1 MSETGAGSAHAAPLS
16 EHPDIVAMNARYEW
30 ASESP
35 TAQIADGLTMLAGL
49 FVALSP
55 WIVGFNHAGTL
66 MPNNLITGLTVAVLG
81 MSFAG
86 AYERFHRVSWI
97 CPLLGVWVIISPFVV
112 SGAPTNMRVVLSNV
126 IAGAVIVLLGLADLV
141 PMYNAGREARR

>member
-1 MSETGAGSAHAAPLS
+1 MSDTGAASTHAAPLS
-16 EHPDIVAMNARYEW
+16 EHPDIVAMNARYER

-35 TAQIADGLTMLAGL
+35 TAQVADGLTMMAGL

-66 MPNNLITGLTVAVLG
+66 VPNNLITGLTVAVLG
-81 MSFAG
+81 MSFAA
-86 AYERFHRVSWI
+86 AYERFHRVTWI
-97 CPLLGVWVIISPFVV
+97 CPLLGAWVIISPWVV

-126 IAGAVIVLLGLADLV
+126 IGGGVIVLLGLADV
-141 PMYNAGREARR
+141 MPMLSASREARR